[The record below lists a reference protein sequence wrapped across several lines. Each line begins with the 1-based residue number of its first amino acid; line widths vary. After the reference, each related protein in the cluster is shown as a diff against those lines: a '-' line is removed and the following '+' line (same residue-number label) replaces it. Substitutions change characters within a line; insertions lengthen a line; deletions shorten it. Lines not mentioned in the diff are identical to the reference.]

1 MENALLQSNIRPGLE
16 EGGALLSRLPEAT
29 LDSLMYWK
37 SDCTEPG
44 ALAQA
49 VLWRNGRRVVPDCGG
64 EAARVGETPV
74 SAKETEKAELA
85 PIKLYPNPSQ
95 GTLTIELPVGY
106 GPAIVIFY
114 NLQGQ
119 TALKQGLSEG
129 RRLINLPSG
138 RFKPGVY
145 LAELI
150 LSSGKRER
158 FKLILTR

>member
-1 MENALLQSNIRPGLE
+1 
-16 EGGALLSRLPEAT
+16 
-29 LDSLMYWK
+29 
-37 SDCTEPG
+37 
-44 ALAQA
+44 
-49 VLWRNGRRVVPDCGG
+49 VVPDCGG